1 MAGTAL
7 WEDHGAVT
15 DDSEELVDAHQH
27 VWDLTVRDQPW
38 LRQAGL
44 PALLRDF
51 GVADLLPLARAA
63 GVTATVV
70 VQTVIDRAE
79 TPELM
84 ALAAE
89 GGLVAGAVGWVDLED
104 PGVHDTLAA
113 LQARPD
119 GHYLRGIR
127 HPVLAEDDV
136 DWLRRQDVWRGLA
149 AVAAAGLC
157 YDLVVAPSQLPA
169 AVDAARAQPGLTFVL
184 DHLGNPDIG
193 HDGPRPDARWV
204 RAITDL
210 AALPNVVCKLSGILG
225 EPSPSGQAAGDATAA
240 AATPVTATPVTAPP
254 VTAPAATAGEAPVPD
269 VAHLVPCYDLALS
282 LFGPGRLMF
291 GSDWPVCTVSAP
303 YHAVVAAA
311 RALTAAL
318 TPSERRQIFSGT
330 ARRVYGL

>member
-1 MAGTAL
+1 
-7 WEDHGAVT
+7 VT
-15 DDSEELVDAHQH
+15 DDSGELVDSHQH

-38 LRQAGL
+38 LRQAGY

-51 GVADLLPLARAA
+51 SADDLLPLAHAA

-70 VQTVIDRAE
+70 VQTVVDPAE

-89 GGLVAGAVGWVDLED
+89 GGLVAGAVGWVDLAD
-104 PGVHDTLAA
+104 PGAGDALAA

-127 HPVLAEDDV
+127 HPVLAEEDV
-136 DWLRRQDVWRGLA
+136 HWLRRPEVWRGLS

-169 AVDAARAQPGLTFVL
+169 AIAAARARPGLTFVL

-193 HDGPRPDARWV
+193 PPGHRPDERWAR
-204 RAITDL
+204 AMTNL

-225 EPSPSGQAAGDATAA
+225 EPPPPGRAADAGTSVTGTSVTGTA
-240 AATPVTATPVTAPP
+240 VTGTAVTGTAVAGAP
-254 VTAPAATAGEAPVPD
+254 APVPD
-269 VAHLVPCYDLALS
+269 VAHLAPYYDLALG
-282 LFGPGRLMF
+282 LFGPDRLMF

-311 RALTAAL
+311 RALTATL
-318 TPSERRQIFSGT
+318 TPSERRQIYSGT